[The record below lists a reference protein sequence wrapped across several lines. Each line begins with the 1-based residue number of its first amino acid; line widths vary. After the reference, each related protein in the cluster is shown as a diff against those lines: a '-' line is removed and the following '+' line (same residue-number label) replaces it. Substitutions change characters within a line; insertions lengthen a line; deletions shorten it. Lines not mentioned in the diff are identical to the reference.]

1 MIYKCLGLMSGTSL
15 DGVDGAICVTD
26 GNNIVR
32 FEKTYFRPYN
42 SKEQSVLKSK
52 LNSWPENT
60 NLDEALQIVQNAH
73 LDVIK
78 HFPEADL
85 IGFHGQTLNHD
96 PSLRRTF
103 QLGDGEELAKLS
115 GKKVIW
121 DFRSSDMIN
130 GGQGAPLAP
139 FFHFACVKLLKI
151 KETVAFVNL
160 GGVGNIS
167 LINSKMNLPEEKNS
181 VIAFDTGPANAPIN
195 DFMFSRLGLSCDV
208 NGDLAQRGKINKK
221 IVDTVLNLNFFN
233 KKPPKSLDRNDFST
247 VSELVSDLSN
257 EDGAAT
263 LTAICVEAIIAAQKH
278 LPSIPSRWL
287 ICGGGRKNR
296 TIIRALQKRLEN
308 PVTTVDEEGLD
319 GDMLEAQAFGYLAA
333 RVVNDLPLTSP
344 TTTGCDNPTYGGKIS
359 QP

>member
-1 MIYKCLGLMSGTSL
+1 M
-15 DGVDGAICVTD
+15 
-26 GNNIVR
+26 
-32 FEKTYFRPYN
+32 
-42 SKEQSVLKSK
+42 
-52 LNSWPENT
+52 
-60 NLDEALQIVQNAH
+60 H
-73 LDVIK
+73 
-78 HFPEADL
+78 
-85 IGFHGQTLNHD
+85 
-96 PSLRRTF
+96 
-103 QLGDGEELAKLS
+103 
-115 GKKVIW
+115 
-121 DFRSSDMIN
+121 
-130 GGQGAPLAP
+130 
-139 FFHFACVKLLKI
+139 
-151 KETVAFVNL
+151 
-160 GGVGNIS
+160 
-167 LINSKMNLPEEKNS
+167 LPEEKNS

-308 PVTTVDEEGLD
+308 PVTSVDEEGLD